1 MSVVEIQ
8 ERLCKLMCQEVRVI
22 ERRGQLVVSLPF
34 EGRDGDHLVAH
45 LTHEGAGW
53 RISDR
58 ANTLMRLSYE
68 NDLSKLLSGARGK
81 LYEQVL
87 RESGISEDDG
97 ELFVIVDDDDLAR
110 GLFRLGRGMSRL
122 EDLGLWSRGRVEST
136 FYDDLNSVLR
146 DAVGGDRLIRDYVDP
161 DVPEGDNYP
170 IDFFVQG
177 IHAPL
182 YVFGVKGADKA
193 RLTTI
198 TLQHLKAHASSFDS
212 LVVVND
218 LGDISKPDIERLS
231 KVANDM
237 VFGLDDTA
245 AIREKID
252 HRLRA

>member
-1 MSVVEIQ
+1 MTVADIQ
-8 ERLCKLMCQEVRVI
+8 ERLCKLMCLEVRVV

-45 LTHEGAGW
+45 LKHEGDRW

-87 RESGISEDDG
+87 RESGIAEDDG
-97 ELFVIVDDDDLAR
+97 ELFVIVDADDLAR

-146 DAVGGDRLIRDYVDP
+146 DVVGRERLIRDYVDP
-161 DVPEGDNYP
+161 DVPESDNYP

-198 TLQHLKAHASSFDS
+198 TLQHLKAHAGSFDS

-218 LGDISKPDIERLS
+218 LGDITKPDIERLA

-237 VFGLDDTA
+237 VFGLDDTC